1 MTERTFMMIKPDGVQ
16 RAKVGDII
24 RRIEAK
30 GYQIVAMKMLTP
42 TPALLAQHYAEHV
55 DKPFYPDLVTYMAS
69 GPVVAMIGEGTEV
82 IAGWRSLMGATDP
95 TKALPGTIR
104 GDLARAWDAAA
115 IMNLV
120 HGSDSEAAAKREI
133 ALWFD

>member
-16 RAKVGDII
+16 RAKVGEII

-30 GYQIVAMKMLTP
+30 GYQIVDMKMLTP
-42 TPALLAQHYAEHV
+42 TPELLAQHYAEHV
-55 DKPFYPDLVTYMAS
+55 DKPFYPDLVTYMTS
-69 GPVVAMIGEGTEV
+69 GPVVAMIGEGNEI
-82 IAGWRSLMGATDP
+82 IAGWRNMMGATDP

-120 HGSDSEAAAKREI
+120 HGSDSEAATKREI

>member
-16 RAKVGDII
+16 RAKVGEII

-30 GYQIVAMKMLTP
+30 GYQIVDMKMLTP
-42 TPALLAQHYAEHV
+42 TPELLAQHYAEHV
-55 DKPFYPDLVTYMAS
+55 DKPFYPDLVTYMTS
-69 GPVVAMIGEGTEV
+69 GPVVAMIGEGNEI
-82 IAGWRSLMGATDP
+82 IAGWRNMMGATDP

-120 HGSDSEAAAKREI
+120 HGSDSESSAKREI

>member
-1 MTERTFMMIKPDGVQ
+1 MIERTFMMIKPDGVQ
-16 RAKVGDII
+16 RAKVGEII

-42 TPALLAQHYAEHV
+42 TPELLAQHYAEHV
-55 DKPFYPDLVTYMAS
+55 DKPFYPDLVTYMTP
-69 GPVVAMIGEGTEV
+69 GPVVAMIGEGDEI
-82 IAGWRSLMGATDP
+82 IAGWRNMMGATDP

>member
-16 RAKVGDII
+16 RGKVGEII

-30 GYQIVAMKMLTP
+30 GYHIVAMKLMTP

-55 DKPFYPDLVTYMAS
+55 DKSFYPALAAYMTS
-69 GPVVAMIGEGTEV
+69 GPVVAMVGEGNEIIT
-82 IAGWRSLMGATDP
+82 GWRHLMGATDP
-95 TKALPGTIR
+95 TNALPGTTR
-104 GDLARAWDAAA
+104 GDLARAWDTAA

-120 HGSDSEAAAKREI
+120 HGSDSQSAAAREI